1 VPTAAPLR
9 IWIATG
15 GSHGDVHPFLGIGRE
30 LRRRGHDV
38 TLSVHPHF
46 RDDVQAAGLRHFSL
60 GEHID
65 FEAVLRNPDVMDAR
79 RGPRTVLKLVL
90 DSIPST
96 VARLGEAWRDSP
108 PDVVLAHHICIGV
121 RWLCEARGLPLALA
135 TLSPLLWYS
144 TSDPVPPAQRR
155 PGRFHAALARLYF
168 GAAWPVARRVLNV
181 VVNRARRRSGF
192 PPQSDVFIRDIQGGD
207 ITLGLWSPRFR
218 SPTPGD
224 PCNGRICGFP
234 WYDRSDRTPALP
246 GDVERFLASGPPPI
260 VFALGTAAVHVPGDF
275 FDLAVQACARL
286 RQRGILLVGRDGAAR
301 PQLPS
306 GVMAIGYLPF
316 SLILPRAAAVV
327 HHGGIG
333 STGQSLRAGCPT
345 VVVPHAH
352 DQFHNALHVRR
363 LGAGT
368 LAARRGLTV
377 ASLASALD
385 EVVARADV
393 RQRAAALAEEIAKE
407 SGLETAADCVEQ
419 LASEGSRSRPARPRS

>member
-1 VPTAAPLR
+1 MR

-30 LRRRGHDV
+30 LRRRGHDI

-46 RDDVQAAGLRHFSL
+46 RGDVEAAGLRHFSL

-65 FEAVLRNPDVMDAR
+65 FEAVLRDPDVMDAR

-96 VARLGEAWRDSP
+96 LARLGEAWRDDP

-144 TSDPVPPAQRR
+144 KLDPVPLAQRR
-155 PGRFHAALARLYF
+155 PGRLHAALARLYF
-168 GAAWPVARRVLNV
+168 GAAWPVARGVLDV
-181 VVNRARRRSGF
+181 VINRARRRSGF
-192 PPQSDVFIRDIQGGD
+192 PSQGDVFIRDIQGGD
-207 ITLGLWSPRFR
+207 VTLGLWSPHFR
-218 SPTPGD
+218 PPTPND
-224 PCNGRICGFP
+224 PANGRICGFP
-234 WYDRSDRTPALP
+234 WYDRAEQTPVLP
-246 GDVERFLASGPPPI
+246 DAVERFLATGPPPI

-275 FDLAVQACARL
+275 FDLAVQACTRL
-286 RQRGILLVGRDGAAR
+286 RRRGILLVGHDDAAR
-301 PQLPS
+301 PQLPE
-306 GVMAIGYLPF
+306 GVLAAGYLPF
-316 SLILPRAAAVV
+316 SLILPRTAAVV

-368 LAARRGLTV
+368 LVARRGLTV
-377 ASLASALD
+377 ASLAAALD
-385 EVVARADV
+385 EILDRADV
-393 RQRAAALAEEIAKE
+393 RQRAAALAAHIAKE
-407 SGLETAADCVEQ
+407 SGAETAADAVEC
-419 LASEGSRSRPARPRS
+419 LAS

>member
-1 VPTAAPLR
+1 MPHVTPLG

-46 RDDVQAAGLRHFSL
+46 RGDVEAAGLRHFSL

-96 VARLGEAWRDSP
+96 VARLGEAWRDDP

-144 TSDPVPPAQRR
+144 KQDPVPLAQRR
-155 PGRFHAALARLYF
+155 PGGFHAALARLYF
-168 GAAWPVARRVLNV
+168 GAAWPVARAVLDV
-181 VVNRARRRSGF
+181 VINHARRRSGF
-192 PPQSDVFIRDIQGGD
+192 PSQGDVFIRDIQGGD
-207 ITLGLWSPRFR
+207 VTLGLWSPHFR
-218 SPTPGD
+218 PPTPGD
-224 PCNGRICGFP
+224 PTNGRICGFP
-234 WYDRSDRTPALP
+234 WYDRAEQTPALP
-246 GDVERFLASGPPPI
+246 DAVERFLANGSPPI

-275 FDLAVQACARL
+275 FDLAAQACTRL
-286 RQRGILLVGRDGAAR
+286 RRRGILLVGRDDAAS
-301 PQLPS
+301 PHLPN
-306 GVMAIGYLPF
+306 GVLAVGYLPF

-333 STGQSLRAGCPT
+333 STGQSLRAGCPA

-368 LAARRGLTV
+368 LVARRGLTV

-385 EVVARADV
+385 EILDRADV
-393 RQRAAALAEEIAKE
+393 RQRAAALAARIAKE
-407 SGLETAADCVEQ
+407 SGAETAADAVEC
-419 LASEGSRSRPARPRS
+419 LAS